1 MTYYCTICKN
11 LLDYERID
19 ALKFLGKMPY
29 DFQCFSCATIHGKK
43 IGAVYTGLSGVSDL
57 VFTDKVGP
65 IRHISQEK
73 EEVYSEP
80 SELDIDNDD
89 INDRQNYN

>member
-1 MTYYCTICKN
+1 MIYSCSICRVG
-11 LLDYERID
+11 LAQERVD

-29 DFQCFSCATIHGKK
+29 DFQCFSCATVHGKK

-57 VFTDKVGP
+57 VLTDKVGP
-65 IRHISQEK
+65 ISHISQEK